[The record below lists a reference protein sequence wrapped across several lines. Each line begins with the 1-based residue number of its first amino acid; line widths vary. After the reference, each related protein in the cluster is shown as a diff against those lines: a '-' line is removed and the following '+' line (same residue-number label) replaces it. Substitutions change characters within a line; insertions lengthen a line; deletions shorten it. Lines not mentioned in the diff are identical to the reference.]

1 MLNPPDENT
10 ENRKLKTARRHEN
23 LKLLII
29 SPRAAR
35 LLLSQHIWWE
45 HGEHSLL
52 VGIPTDTP
60 EAPTM
65 GPCRASAAKRRPLQR
80 RETTRGARARRSRAL
95 AAKRA
100 AIGSAAVGLTNS
112 SHTRPYSRASARSL
126 QERLTSC
133 RRQPRPTVT
142 SEAHVGLA
150 PSQGGGPASDPRIIR
165 RDCVLQKTG
174 PTRNQPKSRG
184 DPGSEEVH
192 ALSSR
197 PRRTLQ

>member
-10 ENRKLKTARRHEN
+10 ENRKLKKARRHEN

-80 RETTRGARARRSRAL
+80 RERTRSARA
-95 AAKRA
+95 AKSA
-100 AIGSAAVGLTNS
+100 AIGSADGRFNQL
-112 SHTRPYSRASARSL
+112 RSL
-126 QERLTSC
+126 TCAQAREA
-133 RRQPRPTVT
+133 PPG
-142 SEAHVGLA
+142 EAHF
-150 PSQGGGPASDPRIIR
+150 
-165 RDCVLQKTG
+165 LQKTAEANRNKRG
-174 PTRNQPKSRG
+174 VRWTLRPTRFP
-184 DPGSEEVH
+184 
-192 ALSSR
+192 
-197 PRRTLQ
+197 